1 MNFLKD
7 VQQQQVLSKSLVK
20 TMSENLINE
29 ANEGNID
36 VLSALAHL
44 EFMSQVIDAAKDE
57 LRKQAV
63 DEIEKYGMEAKS
75 GVVKYGVTF
84 KQKEAGVRYNFDNTD
99 SWKALKSKED
109 EQAAIRKDLED
120 QLKSLKQKITV
131 LDEETGELTDLYPP
145 VKTSKTTIEI
155 TLAK

>member
-44 EFMSQVIDAAKDE
+44 EFMSQVIDVAKE
-57 LRKQAV
+57 QLRKQAV

-99 SWKALKSKED
+99 SWKVLKSKED

-145 VKTSKTTIEI
+145 IKTSKTTIEI